1 MLAGYQINISGMQ
14 VGKTDIDGTNI
25 MVLTVDN
32 PISAEVI
39 EKVKSSDAIFD
50 ATLVAFDDAE

>member
-1 MLAGYQINISGMQ
+1 
-14 VGKTDIDGTNI
+14 

-39 EKVKSSDAIFD
+39 EKVKSYEAIFD